1 MSAPTADDGTLDEEF
16 LARFVRFLGHERF
29 CIKSVQT
36 GVRGAQEKHFDLI
49 NGNKAVDYIR
59 LRNGKRQLWVN
70 VQKLKKDAK
79 QYHAFDD
86 VESYTNI
93 FIDIDA
99 NKPDDK
105 KDHAATKKER
115 GFALAQLPTV
125 QVWLDGKGF
134 KPGLAF
140 KSGNGA
146 GLLLPIPP
154 TPPTPEFIAKVA
166 AFLKVVRREANVD
179 VDTTTFDPP
188 RVCGVLGTWNTK
200 TEDEAEGRKNH
211 LREAIGDIPTRDE
224 DGRLLKYIER
234 LEPDPEALRTWTEKF
249 NAPTAEEEREDAEDE
264 EILTHD
270 HVDHDFVKAKLGTL
284 LEADPKLQNLLDWTD
299 EEKERHKNN
308 RSDAEFGLVGKLTAA
323 GFSDPQI
330 GWVMTHVSKI
340 GKWAE
345 EGEHYQQAT
354 LRKIRAKDAE
364 EAAEKEGDGGNG
376 LALDDVTFIDDKAKR
391 KFSPDKAA
399 RAILERYEVVSTPD
413 EKIWVYQDGVFSPD
427 GDYIIGK
434 ALDEA
439 AGDLAS
445 IHMKRE
451 TLAKVRLR
459 TREEYDIFDSDPCL
473 FPVQNGV
480 IDLRRGPDGFMP
492 HSHEYRR
499 TWKAPIIFD
508 RKAVCPEIKKY
519 LSTSLDEDGRKT
531 LIDIMAAKLTAY
543 NFPYFSPWVGRGR
556 NGKRLATEIIRG
568 IWGDPQIT
576 EVEVHKFHER
586 RFDQIEVKGRHFI
599 INNEVPRTATKGFDW
614 VKKIS
619 GGDPITADVKGRD
632 QVQFRPH
639 AFLIYDCNN
648 PPRIDD
654 YTKAIEER
662 IAPIWWNYSFVDKP
676 DTTDPREKQRDPHLE
691 GKITSPSELSGFLN
705 VLLQEVP
712 RLIKTRAIHRPGT
725 GKELAASYDLKADH
739 LAIFWDRVM
748 IFEPGSVTS
757 STRAF
762 EQYCELCRTV
772 GVSPVSQIIFNRYG
786 RKRGFRD
793 GRPYFTDDDGNQVR
807 ARGWYDCTLDEEELE
822 DLLQPNRP
830 NRTDGTG
837 RGRDLDR
844 KNRHARTEGT
854 DIHSFNT
861 TIENRDNIENS
872 CIDNH
877 IGGDI
882 DKKSVQP
889 VPSSHDIDSSDKTRP
904 KTAKTR
910 PFLDVEGTDSE
921 KPRIFGLSIPYY
933 LDLGGGQL
941 PTVKAL
947 MQDQKWP
954 EDKAKMAIGMLE
966 QQGYPRGFNCP
977 D

>member
-1 MSAPTADDGTLDEEF
+1 MVSMATPPRPEALEVRPRHIPQALKKARGWVMWRYAFVNGKWTKPPFNEDGKKIDAHDPTKWMTFSQAVQAYHRGGFDGIGLSLNAMEALAGVDLDHCIQGGKIEPWALEIVEELGSYVEISPSGGGLRILGYGKLRREGRKKGNVEVYDGGRYLTVTGHRLDSATYDIEDFDEALNRVHRRVWAETPKAPTAHSSEGKVGVD
-16 LARFVRFLGHERF
+16 LAERF
-29 CIKSVQT
+29 AALCDDDPKFKDRYYSPASVGDRSDHEFHLCARLWEEGFSESEIRSLMDSSPQEKWRE
-36 GVRGAQEKHFDLI
+36 RGA
-49 NGNKAVDYIR
+49 
-59 LRNGKRQLWVN
+59 
-70 VQKLKKDAK
+70 
-79 QYHAFDD
+79 
-86 VESYTNI
+86 
-93 FIDIDA
+93 
-99 NKPDDK
+99 
-105 KDHAATKKER
+105 
-115 GFALAQLPTV
+115 
-125 QVWLDGKGF
+125 DGY
-134 KPGLAF
+134 
-140 KSGNGA
+140 
-146 GLLLPIPP
+146 
-154 TPPTPEFIAKVA
+154 
-166 AFLKVVRREANVD
+166 R
-179 VDTTTFDPP
+179 DTTIRRAVQSAAAPKATASK
-188 RVCGVLGTWNTK
+188 GVPGT
-200 TEDEAEGRKNH
+200 EGARQ
-211 LREAIGDIPTRDE
+211 
-224 DGRLLKYIER
+224 
-234 LEPDPEALRTWTEKF
+234 
-249 NAPTAEEEREDAEDE
+249 
-264 EILTHD
+264 
-270 HVDHDFVKAKLGTL
+270 V
-284 LEADPKLQNLLDWTD
+284 
-299 EEKERHKNN
+299 
-308 RSDAEFGLVGKLTAA
+308 FG
-323 GFSDPQI
+323 
-330 GWVMTHVSKI
+330 
-340 GKWAE
+340 E
-345 EGEHYQQAT
+345 
-354 LRKIRAKDAE
+354 
-364 EAAEKEGDGGNG
+364 
-376 LALDDVTFIDDKAKR
+376 DDVTFIDDKAKR

-399 RAILERYEVVSTPD
+399 RAILARYEVVSTPD

-492 HSHEYRR
+492 HDPKYKR
-499 TWKAPIIFD
+499 TWKAPVIFD

-586 RFDQIEVKGRHFI
+586 RFDQIEVKGRYFI

-712 RLIKTRAIHRPGT
+712 RLIETRAIHRPGT

-748 IFEPGSVTS
+748 IFEPGNATS

-762 EQYCELCRTV
+762 EQYCELCRTA
-772 GVSPVSQIIFNRYG
+772 GVSPVSRIIFNRYG

-793 GRPYFTDDDGNQVR
+793 GRPYFTGDDGLSVR
-807 ARGWYDCTLDEEELE
+807 ARGWYDCILDEEELE
-822 DLLQPNRP
+822 DLLHPNRP
-830 NRTDGTG
+830 DRTDGTG

-844 KNRHARTEGT
+844 KNRHARMEGT

-861 TIENRDNIENS
+861 TIENRDNIDNS
-872 CIDNH
+872 C

-882 DKKSVQP
+882 DKKAVQP
-889 VPSSHDIDSSDKTRP
+889 VPSAHGIDSSDKPRP
-904 KTAKTR
+904 KTAKPR
-910 PFLDVEGTDSE
+910 PLPYVGGTDSE
-921 KPRIFGLSIPYY
+921 KPRIFGLSIYETIAEGLEEAARREADY
-933 LDLGGGQL
+933 LEHVKTPEEDRLPTAEEAEVLEDLAGRILENWPGLPEMLLWEKARGKLGSRLPLVVVRYWLSESGYIETGEKYGGGAIWNL
-941 PTVKAL
+941 PTSEEAVL
-947 MQDQKWP
+947 
-954 EDKAKMAIGMLE
+954 
-966 QQGYPRGFNCP
+966 
-977 D
+977 